1 MQEIVQPIKA
11 LKIKVLGVG
20 GGGNNAVIAM
30 MNSGITGVEYII
42 ANTEKGILSRV
53 DSSKCKTIQLGVE
66 LTKGLGAGAD
76 PEVGEK
82 AARESEAELEKAID
96 GADLLFVT
104 AGMGGGT
111 GTGAIPVIADIAKRK
126 GILTVG
132 VVTRPFVF
140 EGKLRS
146 VRANMGIEKLRPNV
160 NSLIIISN
168 DQLLKNTDN
177 TTTVLEAFKMTDDIL
192 RQAIQSV
199 TEIIQTAG
207 TINVDFADVKTVLN
221 YEGYA
226 YFGIGTA
233 EGELKVEEATMTAL
247 NNPLVEKRID
257 GAKGVIF
264 NIKGGT
270 EISLDDVNRSAEL
283 IAEKVS
289 PDANVIWGTVIDQ
302 DLGEKVEVTVVA
314 TSVNPE

>member
-1 MQEIVQPIKA
+1 MQEIVQPKA

-20 GGGNNAVIAM
+20 GGGNNAVIGM

-53 DSSKCKTIQLGVE
+53 DSSRCKTIQLGVE

-96 GADLLFVT
+96 GADLLFIT

-207 TINVDFADVKTVLN
+207 TINVDFADVKTVLS

-247 NNPLVEKRID
+247 NNPLVEKRVD

-283 IAEKVS
+283 IAEKIS
-289 PDANVIWGTVIDQ
+289 PDANVIWGTVIDP
-302 DLGEKVEVTVVA
+302 DLGENLK
-314 TSVNPE
+314 